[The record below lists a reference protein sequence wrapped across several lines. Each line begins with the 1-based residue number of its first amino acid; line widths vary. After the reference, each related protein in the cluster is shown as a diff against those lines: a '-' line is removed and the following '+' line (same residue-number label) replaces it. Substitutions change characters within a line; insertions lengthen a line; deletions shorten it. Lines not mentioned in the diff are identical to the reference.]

1 MKNWNWELYKILSL
15 TGDEGVA
22 LRCRN
27 TNEQKKSRSHS
38 VIYNDKSAQLDGYS
52 CWNPFSKFEENHY
65 YLFPCKVSI
74 TLVE

>member
-27 TNEQKKSRSHS
+27 TNEQKESRSHS

-52 CWNPFSKFEENHY
+52 Y
-65 YLFPCKVSI
+65 
-74 TLVE
+74 